1 MVGITNYQFWSKFKD
16 TRHSCAIFVC
26 PICEFRKLL
35 EILAFYISLWAT
47 KRKALNGNLPLQCN
61 ALLKLISIQRNL
73 QCLLADQVT
82 RGIRLK
88 LKQKILFLTCRNRRP
103 KMTVEISKKSK
114 GKYLQWSTFFF
125 KKKERISLDFF
136 KGFFLGHFHS
146 FYYPR
151 ETSPENWRKEQR
163 KTIIYDKFLS
173 CASKTL
179 KQLVTIE
186 KRFSNFISLSW
197 RRSLSYRNQ
206 SIDSKIDRYA
216 AVFSSQLQ
224 ARRKWHSTM
233 IDN

>member
-1 MVGITNYQFWSKFKD
+1 MQRIIKVDIHSAKSSMLACWSSNARNSSKTK
-16 TRHSCAIFVC
+16 TENIIF
-26 PICEFRKLL
+26 
-35 EILAFYISLWAT
+35 
-47 KRKALNGNLPLQCN
+47 NMQ
-61 ALLKLISIQRNL
+61 
-73 QCLLADQVT
+73 
-82 RGIRLK
+82 
-88 LKQKILFLTCRNRRP
+88 KQTSEDDCRNFEKVQR
-103 KMTVEISKKSK
+103 EIPAME
-114 GKYLQWSTFFF
+114 YFFL
-125 KKKERISLDFF
+125 KKKERISSDFF

-179 KQLVTIE
+179 KQLESIE